1 MNLKMRKAKPL
12 NIACGLVLL
21 ATILTP
27 SISMARKLEFSAGF
41 FSFSASNERNGTS
54 QSISAPGAYRVAYL
68 HPFWERYEL
77 DLGYSLLASKTIGG
91 DLSFGFDLG
100 VNYFFLTNAGNVT
113 ASSGRAN
120 LLMQDQWRPFAGIS
134 FNQRNFQSTSA
145 QYAGAGLKLGTEYQ
159 LTEMWS
165 LNGTLRYISLG
176 GPNQS
181 KASAVEMS
189 LGALVQF

>member
-1 MNLKMRKAKPL
+1 MRNAKPL
-12 NIACGLVLL
+12 NIACGLMLL

-54 QSISAPGAYRVAYL
+54 KSISAPGAYRIAYL
-68 HPFWERYEL
+68 HPFWDRYEL

-100 VNYFFLTNAGNVT
+100 VNYFFLTNAGNTT
-113 ASSGRAN
+113 ASSNSVN
-120 LLMQDQWRPFAGIS
+120 LLIQDQWRPFAGIS

-145 QYAGAGLKLGTEYQ
+145 QYAGVGIKVGTEYQ
-159 LTEMWS
+159 LTENLS
-165 LNGTLRYISLG
+165 LSGTLRYISLG

-181 KASAVEMS
+181 KATQIEML
-189 LGALVQF
+189 LGVLAQF